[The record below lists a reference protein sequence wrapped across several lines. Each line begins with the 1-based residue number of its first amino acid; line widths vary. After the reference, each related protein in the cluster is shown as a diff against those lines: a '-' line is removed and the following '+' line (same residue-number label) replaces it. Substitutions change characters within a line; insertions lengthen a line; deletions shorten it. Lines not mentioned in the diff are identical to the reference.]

1 MRDSS
6 TVRSGSSYN
15 SASNNPHL
23 NGAALIEAD
32 GREVPIT
39 EEMICA
45 ALDALNQDM
54 FYRPQDHGRANRLR

>member
-6 TVRSGSSYN
+6 TVHSGSSYS
-15 SASNNPHL
+15 SASSNPHL
-23 NGAALIEAD
+23 NGAALIDAS

-45 ALDALNQDM
+45 ALDALNQDA
-54 FYRPQDHGRANRLR
+54 FYRPQACGRANPLR